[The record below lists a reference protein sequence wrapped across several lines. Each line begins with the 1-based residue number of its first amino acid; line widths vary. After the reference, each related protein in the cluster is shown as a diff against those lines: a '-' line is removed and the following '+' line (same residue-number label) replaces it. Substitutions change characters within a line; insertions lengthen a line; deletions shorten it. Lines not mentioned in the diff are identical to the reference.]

1 MKRFII
7 FFIASFL
14 TCSILAQVPLKQK
27 LEISIDEVGNGDLK
41 VSMNMNAAQWQ
52 VWLQSLGNNPAL
64 LKRSM
69 ERSLPAYFLD
79 DYKLEKNDME
89 RTFEFSFK
97 AYGICRVNKRGK
109 WIVNTD
115 QKNPEI
121 TKLTDNKY
129 MMVAMEMQNNIQQTQ
144 IIDFPSTAKGI
155 EINKDAFGKTQFEFD
170 MDTRGNGIHVL
181 FWPGIA
187 LIVAG
192 ISWLL
197 IRIFLVR
204 S

>member
-14 TCSILAQVPLKQK
+14 ACSILAQVPLKQK